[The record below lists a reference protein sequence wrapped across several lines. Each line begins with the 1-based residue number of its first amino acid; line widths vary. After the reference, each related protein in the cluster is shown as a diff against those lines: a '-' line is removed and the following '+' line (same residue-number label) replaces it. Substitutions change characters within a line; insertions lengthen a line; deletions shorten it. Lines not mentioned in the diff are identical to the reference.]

1 MAQEIEHKYLVK
13 NQDYKNLAIDKIY
26 IKQGY
31 LSRDPERTVRVRL
44 WDNDGYIT
52 IKGKNQGDS
61 RAEYEYKIPYQDA
74 EKLLELC
81 VPPVIEKRRYIIP
94 FGGHNWEVDEFL
106 GALAPLVLA
115 EIELSSSDEK
125 YDLPDF
131 IGENVTN
138 DPRYYNSNLGKTRAR
153 SLNFWG
159 RRGGYF

>member
-13 NQDYKNLAIDKIY
+13 NQDYKKFAKKVIF

-52 IKGKNQGDS
+52 IKGKNQGDR

-74 EKLLELC
+74 ENLLELC
-81 VPPVIEKRRYIIP
+81 VPPVIEKRRYIVD
-94 FGGHNWEVDEFL
+94 FQGHRWEVDEFL

-138 DPRYYNSNLGKTRAR
+138 DPRYYNSNLGK
-153 SLNFWG
+153 L
-159 RRGGYF
+159 